1 MPEGRF
7 HMDGARLAAS
17 RPARAL
23 AAALLSLALLS
34 ACGGSGREAA
44 SGAPSRTGTPVATP
58 SGTSSGTSSGTPQDP
73 TTPASAPPPASGTGT
88 AAPRPVRAAVYFLHD
103 GKLSAAPR
111 TVTGPATAA
120 AALRA
125 LLAGP
130 NGVERG
136 HDRATAIP
144 SGTAL
149 RSLAVRDRVATVD
162 LSGRYDDA
170 PGASADARL
179 AQVVFTATRFPGV
192 ERVRFRVD
200 GRPAAG
206 LGPAAGGRPLGRG
219 DFEDLSPAVL
229 VESPLL
235 GDTVTAPL
243 RVHGTANTFEAEFRL
258 RVSDGSGRAVADV
271 RVAATS
277 GSGTRGTF
285 DVTVPYRATGG
296 TGPGTLTAYVL
307 SAEDGHRVVLD
318 TVPLTLAR

>member
-1 MPEGRF
+1 MN
-7 HMDGARLAAS
+7 GARLSAP

-23 AAALLSLALLS
+23 AAALLALALLS
-34 ACGGSGREAA
+34 ACGGSGREA
-44 SGAPSRTGTPVATP
+44 SGTPSRTGTPLASASSRSPDPTASASASTSASPPAAPPAAPTATP
-58 SGTSSGTSSGTPQDP
+58 
-73 TTPASAPPPASGTGT
+73 
-88 AAPRPVRAAVYFLHD
+88 RRVRAAVYFLHD
-103 GKLSAAPR
+103 GRLSAAPR
-111 TVTGPATAA
+111 TVSGPATAA

-130 NGVERG
+130 NGAEHG
-136 HDRATAIP
+136 HDRTTAIP

-162 LSGRYDDA
+162 LSGRYDD
-170 PGASADARL
+170 SAAAGTSVPARL
-179 AQVVFTATRFPGV
+179 AQVVFTATGFPGV
-192 ERVRFRVD
+192 EKVRFRVD
-200 GRPAAG
+200 GRPPAAA
-206 LGPAAGGRPLGRG
+206 LGTAAGGRPLGRA

-258 RVSDGSGRAVADV
+258 RLSDGSGRTLADV

-285 DVTVPYRATGG
+285 DVTVPYRAADGRP
-296 TGPGTLTAYVL
+296 GPGTLTAYVL
-307 SAEDGHRVVLD
+307 SAEDGHRVVVD
-318 TVPLTLAR
+318 SVPLTLTG

>member
-1 MPEGRF
+1 
-7 HMDGARLAAS
+7 MDGARLAAS

-34 ACGGSGREAA
+34 ACGGSGREA

-58 SGTSSGTSSGTPQDP
+58 VATPSGESPDP
-73 TTPASAPPPASGTGT
+73 TTPASALPPASASAT
-88 AAPRPVRAAVYFLHD
+88 AAPRPVRAAVYFLHE

-130 NGVERG
+130 NRVERG

-162 LSGRYDDA
+162 LSGRYDDT
-170 PGASADARL
+170 PGASARARL

-192 ERVRFRVD
+192 EKVRFRVD

-219 DFEDLSPAVL
+219 DFEDVSPAVL

-235 GDTVTAPL
+235 GDTVAAPL

-285 DVTVPYRATGG
+285 DVTVPYRAPGG
-296 TGPGTLTAYVL
+296 PGPGTLTAYVL

>member
-1 MPEGRF
+1 MPEGRI

-23 AAALLSLALLS
+23 AAALVSLALLS
-34 ACGGSGREAA
+34 ACGGSGREA
-44 SGAPSRTGTPVATP
+44 SGAPSRTAASGETGTPPATP
-58 SGTSSGTSSGTPQDP
+58 GGRSPDP
-73 TTPASAPPPASGTGT
+73 TASASASTSTT
-88 AAPRPVRAAVYFLHD
+88 ATPRPVHAAVYFLHE

-130 NGVERG
+130 NGFERG
-136 HDRATAIP
+136 HGRATAIP

-170 PGASADARL
+170 APGTPVEARL
-179 AQVVFTATRFPGV
+179 AQVVFTATAFPGV
-192 ERVRFRVD
+192 EKVRFRVD
-200 GRPAAG
+200 GAPPAG
-206 LGPAAGGRPLGRG
+206 LGTVATGPPVGRA
-219 DFEDLSPAVL
+219 DFEELSPAVL

-243 RVHGTANTFEAEFRL
+243 RVHGTADTFEAEFRL
-258 RVSDGSGRAVADV
+258 RIADGSGRTVADV

-285 DVTVPYRATGG
+285 DVTVPYRAAG
-296 TGPGTLTAYVL
+296 GPGTLTAYVL
-307 SAEDGHRVVLD
+307 SAEDGRRIVLD
-318 TVPLTLAR
+318 TVPLTLAG

>member
-1 MPEGRF
+1 
-7 HMDGARLAAS
+7 MDGARLAAS

-23 AAALLSLALLS
+23 AAALLSLTLLS
-34 ACGGSGREAA
+34 ACGGSGREA
-44 SGAPSRTGTPVATP
+44 SGAPSRTGTPVGTP
-58 SGTSSGTSSGTPQDP
+58 SRTSPDP
-73 TTPASAPPPASGTGT
+73 TGPASALPPASASASET
-88 AAPRPVRAAVYFLHD
+88 AAPRPVRAAVYFLHE
-103 GKLSAAPR
+103 GRLSAAPR

-130 NGVERG
+130 NGVEHG
-136 HDRATAIP
+136 HDRVTAIP

-162 LSGRYDDA
+162 LSGRYDDT
-170 PGASADARL
+170 PGASAEARL

-192 ERVRFRVD
+192 EKVRFRVN
-200 GRPAAG
+200 GGPAAG

-219 DFEDLSPAVL
+219 DFEDLSPGVL

-235 GDTVTAPL
+235 GETVTAPM

-258 RVSDGSGRAVADV
+258 RVSDGTGRTVADV

-285 DVTVPYRATGG
+285 DVTVPYRAAGG
-296 TGPGTLTAYVL
+296 PGPGTLTAYVL

>member
-1 MPEGRF
+1 
-7 HMDGARLAAS
+7 MDGARLAAS

-34 ACGGSGREAA
+34 ACGGTGREP
-44 SGAPSRTGTPVATP
+44 SGAPSRTGTPVGTP
-58 SGTSSGTSSGTPQDP
+58 SRTSPDP
-73 TTPASAPPPASGTGT
+73 TSPASAPPPVSAPASASASAT
-88 AAPRPVRAAVYFLHD
+88 AAPRPVRAAVYFLHE
-103 GKLSAAPR
+103 GRLSAAPR

-130 NGVERG
+130 SGVERG
-136 HDRATAIP
+136 QDRVTAIP

-200 GRPAAG
+200 GGPAAG

-219 DFEDLSPAVL
+219 DFEDLSPGVL

-235 GDTVTAPL
+235 GETVTAPL

-258 RVSDGSGRAVADV
+258 RVSDGSGRTVADV
-271 RVAATS
+271 RVAASS

-285 DVTVPYRATGG
+285 DVTVPYRAAGVP
-296 TGPGTLTAYVL
+296 GPGTLTAYVL

-318 TVPLTLAR
+318 TVPLTLAQ

>member
-1 MPEGRF
+1 
-7 HMDGARLAAS
+7 MDAARPAAS

-23 AAALLSLALLS
+23 AAALVSLALLS
-34 ACGGSGREAA
+34 ACGGSGRDA
-44 SGAPSRTGTPVATP
+44 SGAPSRTAASGGPGTAPATP
-58 SGTSSGTSSGTPQDP
+58 GGRSPDPTGSASSSGS
-73 TTPASAPPPASGTGT
+73 ASASTT
-88 AAPRPVRAAVYFLHD
+88 AAPRRVHAAVYFLHE

-130 NGVERG
+130 NGFERG
-136 HDRATAIP
+136 HGRTTAIP

-170 PGASADARL
+170 APGAPVQARL
-179 AQVVFTATRFPGV
+179 AQVVFTATAFPGV
-192 ERVRFRVD
+192 EKVRLRVD
-200 GRPAAG
+200 GGPPAG
-206 LGPAAGGRPLGRG
+206 LGTVATGPPVGRA
-219 DFEDLSPAVL
+219 DFEEFSPAVL

-243 RVHGTANTFEAEFRL
+243 RVHGTADTFEAEFRL
-258 RVSDGSGRAVADV
+258 RISDGAGRTVADV

-285 DVTVPYRATGG
+285 DVTVPYRAAG
-296 TGPGTLTAYVL
+296 GPGTLTAYVL
-307 SAEDGHRVVLD
+307 SAEDGRRVVLD
-318 TVPLTLAR
+318 TVPLTLAG